1 MNKKQSIPFIA
12 LLIAFTLWVYF
23 KPEVELPALP
33 EHHPSYIADNVRSD
47 HFDQF
52 GFNDYRVFADKTTN
66 YPEHN
71 ITEFVQPKVIVYNKN
86 DDTGEITVWQLT
98 SLTGTLKEKNNLLL
112 SGDVLV
118 KNLSEDQIVQTMST
132 EEATVM
138 LDTKV
143 ITSDL
148 KVTWTGPQ
156 MRQEGVGLWASLIEE
171 EMKLN
176 SNIKAVYLNEP
187 K

>member
-1 MNKKQSIPFIA
+1 MNKRQSIPFIG

-23 KPEVELPALP
+23 KPEVELPSLP
-33 EHHPSYIADNVRSD
+33 DHHPSYIADNVRSD
-47 HFDQF
+47 HYDEF

-66 YPEHN
+66 YPEHD

-86 DDTGEITVWQLT
+86 EDTGMISVWQLT

-118 KNLSEDQIVQTMST
+118 KNLSKDQIVQTMST
-132 EEATVM
+132 PEATVM
-138 LDTKV
+138 LDTKI
-143 ITSDL
+143 ITSDE
-148 KVTWTGPQ
+148 KVIWTGPQ
-156 MRQEGVGLWASLIEE
+156 IRQEGVGLWMSMVDE
-171 EMKLN
+171 EMKIN
-176 SNIKAVYLNEP
+176 SNIKSVYSNEP